1 MCYAAERL
9 LKGYKHNKKCKQMH
23 TFFVVAILTE
33 NNCRNRYLTNVKS
46 LKPKTR
52 REGVLK
58 LFVTV
63 ILSKV
68 IFQ

>member
-1 MCYAAERL
+1 
-9 LKGYKHNKKCKQMH
+9 MH

-52 REGVLK
+52 TGRCIK
-58 LFVTV
+58 
-63 ILSKV
+63 IICNCNS
-68 IFQ
+68 I

>member
-1 MCYAAERL
+1 
-9 LKGYKHNKKCKQMH
+9 MH

-33 NNCRNRYLTNVKS
+33 NNCRNMYLTNVKS

-52 REGVLK
+52 PEGVLK

-63 ILSKV
+63 ILSKA

>member
-1 MCYAAERL
+1 ML
-9 LKGYKHNKKCKQMH
+9 

-52 REGVLK
+52 PEGVLK

-63 ILSKV
+63 ILSKA